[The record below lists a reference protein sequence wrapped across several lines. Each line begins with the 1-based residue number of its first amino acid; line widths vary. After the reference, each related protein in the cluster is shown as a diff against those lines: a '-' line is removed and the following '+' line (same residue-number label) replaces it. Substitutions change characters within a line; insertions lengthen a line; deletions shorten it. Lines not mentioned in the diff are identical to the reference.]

1 MIAAKDNKLEHK
13 QVIILADH
21 DSSSKRNILLSLN
34 KLFYSQNKQQTAWS
48 KDFYCLCSELIDDSN
63 AANPFIIV

>member
-34 KLFYSQNKQQTAWS
+34 KLFYSQNKQQTA
-48 KDFYCLCSELIDDSN
+48 
-63 AANPFIIV
+63 